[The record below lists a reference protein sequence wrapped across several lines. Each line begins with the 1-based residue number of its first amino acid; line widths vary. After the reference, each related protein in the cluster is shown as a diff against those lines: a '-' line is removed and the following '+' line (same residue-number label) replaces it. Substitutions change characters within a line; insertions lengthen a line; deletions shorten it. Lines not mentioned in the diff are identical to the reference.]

1 MLKEKINNVDIE
13 NVIGNQKKTNRGYK
27 IEPDFYFIAKDLI
40 KRKTGKPIG
49 SFIYEKLLE
58 FVKENQ

>member
-1 MLKEKINNVDIE
+1 MLKEKINIEDI
-13 NVIGNQKKTNRGYK
+13 IGHEKKTNRGYK
-27 IEPDFYFIAKDLI
+27 IEPSFYFEVKDLI